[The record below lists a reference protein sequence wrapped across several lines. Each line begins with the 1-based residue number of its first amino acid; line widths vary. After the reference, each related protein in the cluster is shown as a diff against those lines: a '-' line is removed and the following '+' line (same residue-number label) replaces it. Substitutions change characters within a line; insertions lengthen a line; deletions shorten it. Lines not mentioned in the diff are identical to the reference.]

1 MNLANQ
7 QGILPNVSMQT
18 VGFLQFAGK
27 YLPLQIHNQAYS
39 TFQLLSDI
47 ALFTELSTIL
57 IVLGLLIWTDLSG

>member
-18 VGFLQFAGK
+18 VPFLEFAGK
-27 YLPLQIHNQAYS
+27 YCHYRAIIKPIAHV
-39 TFQLLSDI
+39 QLHSDI
-47 ALFTELSTIL
+47 ALFTELTIL